1 MIASMTGFGRGSA
14 QDGAVTATVEMR
26 SVNNRFLDVNVRL
39 PHRLSEREIEIQ
51 SLVKAAFDRGKVTVQ
66 VQIEQ
71 AAAAELPIRVNR
83 DVARAYGQLLEDLRQ
98 AAGIIE
104 PVRVQDLLNYSD
116 VFTTAE
122 EPEDDATEQVWPVL
136 RTALA
141 EAIDGLGRMRVEEG
155 EALFADLSMRMDNL
169 EATLA
174 RVEER
179 APERIVEARERMNNR
194 LEELMTDERI
204 NPERLELEIALVA
217 EKLDVTEECV
227 RLHSHL
233 HLFRE
238 ALAGDEPVG
247 RKLNFL
253 VQEIHRE
260 VNTIGS
266 KANDAEVGH
275 LAVQMKEE
283 VEKIREQIQNVE

>member
-1 MIASMTGFGRGSA
+1 MIASMTGFGRGTA
-14 QDGAVTATVEMR
+14 QQGAVTATVEMR
-26 SVNNRFLDVNVRL
+26 SVNNRFLDVHVRL
-39 PHRLSEREIEIQ
+39 PHRLSERETEIQ
-51 SLVKAAFDRGKVTVQ
+51 SLVKAAFERGKINVN

-71 AAAAELPIRVNR
+71 EADAELPIRVNR
-83 DVARAYGQLLEDLRQ
+83 DVARAYGKLLEDLRQ
-98 AAGIIE
+98 AAGIVD
-104 PVRVQDLLNYSD
+104 PVRLEDVLRFSD
-116 VFTTAE
+116 VFTTE
-122 EPEDDATEQVWPVL
+122 DEPDDAAEQLWPVL
-136 RTALA
+136 QSALA
-141 EAIDGLGRMRVEEG
+141 DAIAGLQQMRLEEG
-155 EALFADLSMRMDNL
+155 EALFADLSMRLDKL
-169 EATLA
+169 EAVLA
-174 RVEER
+174 TVEAR
-179 APERIVEARERMNNR
+179 APERIVAARERLNNR
-194 LEELMTDERI
+194 LAEILDDERI

-238 ALAGDEPVG
+238 ALAADEPVG

-253 VQEIHRE
+253 IQEIHRE